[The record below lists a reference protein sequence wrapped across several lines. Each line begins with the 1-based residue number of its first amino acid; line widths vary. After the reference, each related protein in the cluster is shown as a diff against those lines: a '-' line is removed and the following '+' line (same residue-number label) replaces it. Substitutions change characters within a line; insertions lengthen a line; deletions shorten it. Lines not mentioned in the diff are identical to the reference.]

1 MLTQLARV
9 SLDADGRFATAAELQ
24 FLHDYLESV
33 DHRISAYEK
42 IRDAEDQ
49 IMDQVEEKA
58 VEKDARVFRKGTR
71 DMIET
76 CRRDRKHSL
85 KSSAA
90 AMLVSDLDRLRD
102 SMLLWQRTIMAA
114 FQDQQASHIVNQ
126 VMPKVME
133 QQLTP
138 EEAKQMMP
146 TLQLSQALLS

>member
-9 SLDADGRFATAAELQ
+9 SLDADGRFATATELQ
-24 FLHDYLESV
+24 FIKDYLESA

-42 IRDAEDQ
+42 IRDAEEQIIDQ
-49 IMDQVEEKA
+49 IEEKA
-58 VEKDARVFRKGTR
+58 LAKNARVFHKGTR
-71 DMIET
+71 DMVKT
-76 CRRDRKHSL
+76 CRRDRKHLL

-102 SMLLWQRTIMAA
+102 SMLLWQRTLINA
-114 FQDQQASHIVNQ
+114 FQDQQTSQIVSQ

-138 EEAKQMMP
+138 EEAKQMTP
-146 TLQLSQALLS
+146 ALQLSQALLS